1 MYGITGGVCDNTGGV
16 CDDDGDMCRIRD
28 DAIYDTHTQEQVNED
43 SDSVTDIS
51 PNMEDEDI
59 ISATVTD
66 NYSNMVKKENT
77 IVSVTEHNKTNYVV
91 YGNTSESCE
100 DEVHVYVRCNGC
112 NMSPLMGKR
121 YKCLL
126 CYDFDLCDTCFSQK
140 DSNVFKNTHKDL
152 QKYSKI
158 YKNTHRDT
166 HTHFLRVKPRE

>member
-1 MYGITGGVCDNTGGV
+1 
-16 CDDDGDMCRIRD
+16 
-28 DAIYDTHTQEQVNED
+28 
-43 SDSVTDIS
+43 
-51 PNMEDEDI
+51 MEDEDI